1 MSGHTGGVAVGE
13 VAFVDLHR
21 MHESIQK
28 DLDDAY
34 HRVVD
39 ASAFTLGRE
48 VESFEQAFASYV
60 GTRHAIGVASGT
72 DALHLAL
79 RARGIGPGDEVITAV
94 NTFAATA
101 EAIMMAGARPIFAD
115 IDEHYLID
123 VDHAASL
130 VTPRTRAIIPVHL
143 YGQPA
148 DMLAVDELAAR
159 YGLFVLEDACQAHGS
174 SRDGRRAGASGDA
187 AAFSFYPG
195 KNLGALGDGGMVTTN
210 DDELAARI
218 RLLRAHGENAERLH
232 VEPGFCSRLH
242 GLQAAFLSAKLPHLD
257 SWNAMRA
264 AAAERYHEGLAGSS
278 VVPPTVAP
286 GASHVYHLYVLQ
298 VVDRDAFRAALGA
311 RGIQTAIHYAWPL
324 HVEPAFAFL
333 GYSRGEFP
341 KAEAAAARI
350 VSLPM
355 YPYLLF
361 DEVDRVI
368 EAVREVDDA

>member
-1 MSGHTGGVAVGE
+1 MSGHQGGVVLSE
-13 VAFVDLHR
+13 VAFVDLGR
-21 MHESIQK
+21 MHRSIRD
-28 DLDDAY
+28 DLDAAY

-48 VESFEQAFASYV
+48 VDEFEKAFASYI

-79 RARGIGPGDEVITAV
+79 RAAGIGPGDEVITAV

-101 EAIMMAGARPIFAD
+101 EAIIMAGARPVFAD
-115 IDEHYLID
+115 IDEYYLMDIE
-123 VDHAASL
+123 HAGSL
-130 VTPRTRAIIPVHL
+130 ITPRTRAIIPVHL

-148 DMLAVDELAAR
+148 DMLAVNELAAQ

-174 SRDGRRAGASGDA
+174 SRDGIRAGSSGDA

-218 RLLRAHGENAERLH
+218 RLLRAHGENQERLH
-232 VEPGFCSRLH
+232 VEPGYCSRLH

-264 AAAERYHEGLAGSS
+264 AAANRYDEGLVGCSA
-278 VVPPTVAP
+278 VTPLVAP
-286 GASHVYHLYVLQ
+286 GASHVYHLYVVQ
-298 VVDRDAFRAALGA
+298 VEDRNAFRAALGA
-311 RGIQTAIHYAWPL
+311 QGIQSAVHYAWPL

-333 GYSRGEFP
+333 GYRTGDFP
-341 KAEAAAARI
+341 KAEAAISRI

-368 EAVREVDDA
+368 AAVREVADA

>member
-1 MSGHTGGVAVGE
+1 MSGHAGGVAVHD

-28 DLDDAY
+28 DLDAAY
-34 HRVVD
+34 HRVVE
-39 ASAFTLGRE
+39 ASGFTLGRE
-48 VESFEQAFASYV
+48 VEAFEQAFAAYV

-101 EAIMMAGARPIFAD
+101 EAILMAGARPVFAD
-115 IDEHYLID
+115 IDEYYLID

-148 DMLAVDELAAR
+148 DMIAVNELAAR
-159 YGLFVLEDACQAHGS
+159 YDLFVLEDACQAHGS
-174 SRDGRRAGASGDA
+174 NRDGRTAGSSGDA

-210 DDELAARI
+210 DDGLAARI

-232 VEPGFCSRLH
+232 VEPGYCSRLH
-242 GLQAAFLSAKLPHLD
+242 GMQAAFLAAKLPHLD

-264 AAAERYHEGLAGSS
+264 AAADRYDAGLHGTG
-278 VVPPTVAP
+278 VVTPAVAP
-286 GASHVYHLYVLQ
+286 GASHVYHLYVIQ
-298 VVDRDAFRAALGA
+298 VDDRNGFRAELGA
-311 RGIQTAIHYAWPL
+311 AGIQTAVHYAWPL

-333 GYSRGEFP
+333 GYRRGEFP
-341 KAEAAAARI
+341 QAEAAVERI

-368 EAVREVDDA
+368 AAVGEVGDA

>member
-1 MSGHTGGVAVGE
+1 MSGHAGGVAVHD

-28 DLDDAY
+28 DLDAAY
-34 HRVVD
+34 HRVVG

-48 VESFEQAFASYV
+48 VEAFEQAFAAYV

-101 EAIMMAGARPIFAD
+101 EAILMAGARPVFAD
-115 IDEHYLID
+115 IDEYYLID

-148 DMLAVDELAAR
+148 DMIAVNELAAR
-159 YGLFVLEDACQAHGS
+159 YDLFVLEDACQAHGS
-174 SRDGRRAGASGDA
+174 SRDGRSAGSSGDA

-210 DDELAARI
+210 DDGLAARI

-232 VEPGFCSRLH
+232 VEPGYCSRLH
-242 GLQAAFLSAKLPHLD
+242 GMQAAFLAAKLPHLD

-264 AAAERYHEGLAGSS
+264 AAADRYDAGLHGAG
-278 VVPPTVAP
+278 VVTPAVAP
-286 GASHVYHLYVLQ
+286 GASHVYHLYVIQ
-298 VVDRDAFRAALGA
+298 VDGRDGFRAELGA
-311 RGIQTAIHYAWPL
+311 RGIQTAVHYAWPL

-333 GYSRGEFP
+333 GYRRGEFP
-341 KAEAAAARI
+341 KAEAAVERI

-368 EAVREVDDA
+368 AAVREVGDA

>member
-1 MSGHTGGVAVGE
+1 MSGHAGGIAVGE

-28 DLDDAY
+28 DLDAAY

-39 ASAFTLGRE
+39 ASAFTLGSE

-79 RARGIGPGDEVITAV
+79 RAKGIGPGDEVITAV

-101 EAIMMAGARPIFAD
+101 EAILMAGARPVFAD
-115 IDEHYLID
+115 IDEYYLID

-148 DMLAVDELAAR
+148 DMLAVNELAAR
-159 YGLFVLEDACQAHGS
+159 YGLFVLEDACQAHGA
-174 SRDGRRAGASGDA
+174 SRDGRRAGSSGDA

-210 DDELAARI
+210 DDELAAHI

-232 VEPGFCSRLH
+232 IEPGYCSRLH

-257 SWNAMRA
+257 SWNAMRT
-264 AAAERYHEGLAGSS
+264 AAAERYDEGLAKCGA
-278 VVPPTVAP
+278 VRPTVAP
-286 GASHVYHLYVLQ
+286 GASHVYHLYVVQ
-298 VVDRDAFRAALGA
+298 VDDRAAFRAALGE

-324 HVEPAFAFL
+324 HIEPAFSFL
-333 GYSRGEFP
+333 GYRRGEFP
-341 KAEAAAARI
+341 NAEAAVARI

-361 DEVDRVI
+361 DEVDRVVD
-368 EAVREVDDA
+368 AVKGVDDA